1 MEKGKIII
9 TLLIGLF
16 LVAACSKPKIIRE
29 LPAGNLTKI
38 SPKESP
44 NTKSDEVAPVQQPT
58 NISIVDPCLKEGEV
72 IKNAPFDGI
81 ITSAE
86 FIRRTFPLT
95 EYNKEAI
102 DYLTSNVESVT
113 FLTINQGYAAFSH
126 PPTTRYI
133 QRYQL
138 PMSGSVGGT
147 DIFSFSLKDGGVFFE
162 VLPQPINSEF
172 WDSHPFVTNDVLGN
186 QLLIWASDRIDN
198 QGGFSFP
205 YQNEGNTDLYYAFK
219 KPYENWDEVKIHNFN
234 DVLADINTKYSE
246 ASPFLFC
253 KCYNPTL
260 LFASN
265 RDSKDSTFDIFY
277 VNLEI
282 DFINQKITAKG
293 PVKKFETGEQ
303 TINTSADER
312 FPYIPYPHISTY
324 DGDLN
329 IYFTS
334 NRNKDSIVFV
344 TKDSAKRETRI
355 IFKNVGGYDLYR
367 FQIKRGKDFS
377 CAPPPPPPPPK
388 LTLVVRI
395 NEFCYNFDGS
405 VIDSALNVD
414 GVCLLN
420 SRQCNAKVSYELEF
434 GKKYRLEVAD
444 VITGCGGICDSCF
457 SQVIEFVSPTKILKD
472 TTLEFT
478 LNKYCIKR
486 APRLI
491 SFSMKKGLAFFVTGY
506 WYPTTM
512 DNLQE
517 LWRRSAS
524 GCLSLSN
531 FIDSTDFRP
540 DEKYFY
546 VTAAEVNDRWLNE
559 TFYPTIDS
567 LLQLLDTCYNN
578 QKLVITVHGY
588 TDPCP
593 LRTVRDQA
601 GRIIQDST
609 RFTCD
614 ESFVFER
621 NDVKVVVPQGVLMK
635 FPNLKTTEGK
645 AFTPPIGTQQG
656 NYVLAMLRAY
666 FTQQTLKNGFKK
678 KYAQFPEKL
687 RRFDQFVAFTL
698 NAFGIYDERPPCPE
712 IDKDIVGVELA
723 NKPYPPTL
731 NEPCNL
737 PHSRR
742 VMIYVD
748 VVSSSMVEK
757 KTFAREEC
765 GKISYVTYLEKKK
778 EKKPEVVQP
787 PISEEELTEDLGA
800 IEIYEEQELE
810 KPQVKTCP
818 GRTYKVVFCEA
829 RNTDEYEFLK
839 GFIISLG
846 FEVEDGVAET
856 DGNQKYKLPIE
867 SKEIFCSPQEANEL
881 ILTFNERLKK
891 ISPLINFRREQV
903 RAYVKAF

>member
-312 FPYIPYPHISTY
+312 FPYIHIPT
-324 DGDLN
+324 
-329 IYFTS
+329 
-334 NRNKDSIVFV
+334 
-344 TKDSAKRETRI
+344 
-355 IFKNVGGYDLYR
+355 
-367 FQIKRGKDFS
+367 FQ
-377 CAPPPPPPPPK
+377 
-388 LTLVVRI
+388 
-395 NEFCYNFDGS
+395 
-405 VIDSALNVD
+405 
-414 GVCLLN
+414 
-420 SRQCNAKVSYELEF
+420 
-434 GKKYRLEVAD
+434 
-444 VITGCGGICDSCF
+444 
-457 SQVIEFVSPTKILKD
+457 PT
-472 TTLEFT
+472 
-478 LNKYCIKR
+478 
-486 APRLI
+486 
-491 SFSMKKGLAFFVTGY
+491 M
-506 WYPTTM
+506 
-512 DNLQE
+512 
-517 LWRRSAS
+517 
-524 GCLSLSN
+524 
-531 FIDSTDFRP
+531 
-540 DEKYFY
+540 
-546 VTAAEVNDRWLNE
+546 
-559 TFYPTIDS
+559 
-567 LLQLLDTCYNN
+567 
-578 QKLVITVHGY
+578 
-588 TDPCP
+588 
-593 LRTVRDQA
+593 
-601 GRIIQDST
+601 
-609 RFTCD
+609 
-614 ESFVFER
+614 
-621 NDVKVVVPQGVLMK
+621 
-635 FPNLKTTEGK
+635 
-645 AFTPPIGTQQG
+645 
-656 NYVLAMLRAY
+656 
-666 FTQQTLKNGFKK
+666 
-678 KYAQFPEKL
+678 
-687 RRFDQFVAFTL
+687 
-698 NAFGIYDERPPCPE
+698 
-712 IDKDIVGVELA
+712 
-723 NKPYPPTL
+723 
-731 NEPCNL
+731 
-737 PHSRR
+737 
-742 VMIYVD
+742 
-748 VVSSSMVEK
+748 
-757 KTFAREEC
+757 
-765 GKISYVTYLEKKK
+765 
-778 EKKPEVVQP
+778 
-787 PISEEELTEDLGA
+787 A
-800 IEIYEEQELE
+800 I
-810 KPQVKTCP
+810 
-818 GRTYKVVFCEA
+818 
-829 RNTDEYEFLK
+829 
-839 GFIISLG
+839 
-846 FEVEDGVAET
+846 
-856 DGNQKYKLPIE
+856 
-867 SKEIFCSPQEANEL
+867 
-881 ILTFNERLKK
+881 
-891 ISPLINFRREQV
+891 
-903 RAYVKAF
+903 